1 MSLIRGGIVFALAI
15 VSLPAITSADRPIR
29 VATFNVDAT
38 PPIGAPVAYVP
49 ARSIEDPLSA
59 RGIVLLSDQQPIVL
73 CAVDWIGIAN
83 EGYDLWREK
92 LAAAAGTTPE
102 RVSVH
107 ALHQHDGPRCD
118 FSSEQLLADH
128 GYGGQWYDLA
138 FCREVIE
145 RVAVTVRTAIPRAIP
160 VTHIGHGQ
168 ALVDKVASNRRLLG
182 PDGQVKIVR
191 YSASKAP
198 GANTTPEG
206 TIDPWLKC
214 VSFWNGDNPIAS
226 MTYYATHPQS
236 YYGKGDVTAEFV
248 GIARGEREAAL
259 PGMLH
264 VHFNGAGGNIAAG
277 KYNEGLTEQR
287 PLLASRME
295 AGMRAAWEA
304 TVKQPLASDDIEW
317 RVVPVSLPLGD
328 HLQADKLE
336 KLLTDPET
344 KPKARLNAAKHLSW
358 LQRTKAG
365 REIDCTSLRLGEV
378 FILHMPGELFV
389 EYQLAAQQM
398 RPDAFVCMA
407 AYGQYGPGYIGTDI
421 GYSQGG
427 YETSERASR
436 TKPGVEEVLTTAMKQ
451 LLEQSE
457 NESNP

>member
-1 MSLIRGGIVFALAI
+1 MTIRWIVTIGLVCFGFL
-15 VSLPAITSADRPIR
+15 TSTCAAESVR

-38 PPIGAPVAYVP
+38 PPIGTPVAYKP
-49 ARSIEDPLSA
+49 ARSITDPLSA

-118 FSSEQLLADH
+118 FSSEQILADRGH
-128 GYGGQWYDLA
+128 GGQWYDLR

-145 RVAVTVRTAIPRAIP
+145 RTAVTVRTAIPRAQP
-160 VTHIGHGQ
+160 VTHVGHGQ
-168 ALVDKVASNRRLLG
+168 ALVDGVASNRRLLG
-182 PDGQVKIVR
+182 PDGNVKIVR
-191 YSASKAP
+191 YSASKDPDAIV
-198 GANTTPEG
+198 TPEG

-214 VSFWNGDNPIAS
+214 VSLWNGDTPIVS

-236 YYGKGDVTAEFV
+236 YYGEGDVTSEFV
-248 GIARGEREAAL
+248 GLARAERERSE
-259 PGMLH
+259 PMQLH
-264 VHFNGAGGNIAAG
+264 VHFNGASGNIAAG
-277 KYNEGLTEQR
+277 KYNDGSTELRTILTE
-287 PLLASRME
+287 RME
-295 AGMRAAWEA
+295 QGMRAAWES
-304 TVKQPLASDDIEW
+304 TVKQPITGDDIEW
-317 RVVPVSLPLGD
+317 RVVPVTLPLGD
-328 HLQADKLE
+328 HLQTDQLE
-336 KLLTDPET
+336 AVFEN
-344 KPKARLNAAKHLSW
+344 PKATAKDRLSAAKHLAW
-358 LQRTKAG
+358 LKRSQAG
-365 REIDCTSLRLGEV
+365 GQIDCTSLRLGEV
-378 FILHMPGELFV
+378 ILVHMPGELFV

-427 YETSERASR
+427 YETSDRASR
-436 TKPGVEEVLTTAMKQ
+436 TKPGVEGVLMDAMHQ
-451 LLEQSE
+451 LLGH
-457 NESNP
+457 NER

>member
-1 MSLIRGGIVFALAI
+1 MRLLRGSLVVAVVIVGMQA
-15 VSLPAITSADRPIR
+15 VSEAAHPLR
-29 VATFNVDAT
+29 VAMFNVDAT
-38 PPIGAPVAYVP
+38 PPIGAPVGYVP

-107 ALHQHDGPRCD
+107 TLHQHDGPRCD

-145 RVAVTVRTAIPRAIP
+145 RVAVTVRTAIPRAMP
-160 VTHIGHGQ
+160 VTHVGTGQ
-168 ALVDKVASNRRLLG
+168 ALVDGVASNRRLLG

-191 YSASKAP
+191 YSASKEG

-214 VSFWNGDNPIAS
+214 VSLWNGDSPLVS

-236 YYGKGDVTAEFV
+236 YYGQGDVTAEFV
-248 GIARGEREAAL
+248 GLARAARESAL

-264 VHFNGAGGNIAAG
+264 THFNGAGGNIAAG
-277 KYNEGLTEQR
+277 KYNEGRPEQR
-287 PLLASRME
+287 PLLAERME

-304 TVKQPLASDDIEW
+304 SVKQPLTSDDLEW
-317 RVVPVSLPLGD
+317 RVVPVTLPLGD
-328 HLQADKLE
+328 HLLSDKL
-336 KLLTDPET
+336 KQMLADPET
-344 KPKARLNAAKHLSW
+344 QPKARLSAAKHLSW
-358 LQRTKAG
+358 LQRTQAG
-365 REIDCTSLRLGEV
+365 RTIDCTSLRLGNSL
-378 FILHMPGELFV
+378 ILHMPGELFV
-389 EYQLAAQQM
+389 EYQLAAQRM
-398 RPDAFVCMA
+398 RPDAFICLA

-436 TKPGVEEVLTTAMKQ
+436 TKPGVEAVLMNAMQELTK
-451 LLEQSE
+451 
-457 NESNP
+457 P